1 MKLTKLEHSTL
12 VIDLDGST
20 LVVDPGSFTPPL
32 PNPTGITAVV
42 ITHEHADHWTP
53 EHLTQI
59 IKNSPDAKFY
69 APAGVVAAAAD
80 VVEITAVTSGD
91 VVTAGPFTLAF
102 YGTKHAEIHS
112 SIPIVDN
119 VGVMINDTIFYPGDS
134 YTIPPV
140 PVDVLAT
147 PVGAPWLKIGDVMD
161 YVLAVK
167 PKRSF
172 PVHEM
177 VLSVAGKAMGNDRIG
192 LVTEQG
198 GGTPFVLQ
206 PGESIDL

>member
-1 MKLTKLEHSTL
+1 MKLTKFEHSCLVLEQTGSKL
-12 VIDLDGST
+12 VI
-20 LVVDPGSFTPPL
+20 DPGSFTIPL
-32 PNPTGITAVV
+32 VDYTGITAVV

-53 EHLTQI
+53 EHLDRI
-59 IKNSPDAKFY
+59 IKDSPDVKLFG
-69 APAGVVAAAAD
+69 PDGVANAAQNFP
-80 VVEITAVTSGD
+80 VTAVHDGD
-91 VVTAGPFTLAF
+91 VVVVGPFTLAF
-102 YGTKHAEIHS
+102 YGGKHAIIHS

-119 VGVMINDTIFYPGDS
+119 VGVMVNDTLFYPGDS
-134 YTIPPV
+134 FTVPPV

-147 PVGAPWLKIGDVMD
+147 PVGAPWLKIAEVMD
-161 YVLAVK
+161 YVTAVA

-177 VLSVAGKAMGNDRIG
+177 VLSVAGKTMGNDRIG
-192 LVTEQG
+192 AMTTAA